1 MSAVGCYY
9 SAYSIRI
16 APAAGCYAPPNPQL
30 QTTTVWNPLHL
41 RMHPCLT
48 LSANVTLSSNITLSS
63 KPSSAGPIGMLRLVA
78 RTCLP
83 VDGRDPVE
91 QEDRVVLLQAATLVL
106 VRHHGG

>member
-1 MSAVGCYY
+1 
-9 SAYSIRI
+9 
-16 APAAGCYAPPNPQL
+16 
-30 QTTTVWNPLHL
+30 
-41 RMHPCLT
+41 MHPCLT
-48 LSANVTLSSNITLSS
+48 ENVTLSS

-106 VRHHGG
+106 VRHHGGQQLVWALLNPLM